1 MLATITILLAG
12 RAAEE
17 IFLGNTTTGASND
30 MERTTDLARKMVC
43 EWGMSKLGPLTF
55 GKNEE
60 QIFLGREISRHQYY
74 SESTAIKI
82 DEELKRIIS
91 DCDQKTRNI
100 LKENRKALI
109 RLAQALLEYETLESN
124 EVEAIIKGETIRQA
138 EKQGEPPNSSPD
150 SNQKEIK
157 EDAKQVGPMVNPSE
171 RPATA

>member
-1 MLATITILLAG
+1 MISTLRYFSTPNFISLTLLCACLNLFEFAFNLPTNLKIYQGQTKVIL
-12 RAAEE
+12 
-17 IFLGNTTTGASND
+17 
-30 MERTTDLARKMVC
+30 
-43 EWGMSKLGPLTF
+43 
-55 GKNEE
+55 
-60 QIFLGREISRHQYY
+60 
-74 SESTAIKI
+74 
-82 DEELKRIIS
+82 
-91 DCDQKTRNI
+91 RNI

-138 EKQGEPPNSSPD
+138 EKQGEPPKSSPD

>member
-1 MLATITILLAG
+1 M
-12 RAAEE
+12 
-17 IFLGNTTTGASND
+17 
-30 MERTTDLARKMVC
+30 
-43 EWGMSKLGPLTF
+43 
-55 GKNEE
+55 
-60 QIFLGREISRHQYY
+60 GREISRHQYY

-138 EKQGEPPNSSPD
+138 DKQGEPPKSSPD